1 MRNQTIRRP
10 GSGRIPCRAGI
21 ESVLEWALVFFGGL
35 LDQSLSSLIEAV
47 EKGDTAAAQPLFTA
61 LYSELRRLAKRE
73 LSRHQGS
80 ITISPTTLLHEAYLS
95 MAGKDDHDFP
105 DRARFMGYAARAMRT
120 FIIDHARERRAQ
132 KRGGLFEITSFDTE
146 ADMQSANYQEVS
158 QIGAALESLAKIE
171 PNLAEMVDLK
181 FFCGFTFAEIAVL
194 RNVSERTVQR
204 NWERA
209 RLYLHDQIRTD
220 VSL

>member
-1 MRNQTIRRP
+1 M
-10 GSGRIPCRAGI
+10 
-21 ESVLEWALVFFGGL
+21 
-35 LDQSLSSLIEAV
+35 DAV
-47 EKGDTAAAQPLFTA
+47 EKGDASAAQPLFTT
-61 LYSELRRLAKRE
+61 LYAELRRLARHE
-73 LSRHQGS
+73 LARHQGS

-95 MAGKDDHDFP
+95 MLGKNDKDFP

-146 ADMQSANYQEVS
+146 ASAQSADYQEVS
-158 QIGAALESLAKIE
+158 QIGEALENLAKID
-171 PNLAEMVDLK
+171 PNLAEIVDLK
-181 FFCGFTFAEIAVL
+181 FFCGFTFAEIGAL

-209 RLYLHDQIRTD
+209 RLYLHDQIQTD
-220 VSL
+220 VSS